1 MGTTAEFFVTRG
13 GVAESLGTVH
23 MDGSPDAL
31 PKALLAARSRAAYE
45 RAAEALVRRR
55 GTREDPSATLREARD
70 ARDYVYVFRGGRVY
84 FLAPRADGRVGY
96 RDAAR
101 AAAAVDRRAA
111 ARGRGAQGAWAGG
124 ERVRA
129 LDRDAAP
136 PGEFRPLRA
145 QGLERVRVELGRMS
159 PWQKTA
165 AVGGAALAIALL
177 IRAARD

>member
-1 MGTTAEFFVTRG
+1 
-13 GVAESLGTVH
+13 
-23 MDGSPDAL
+23 
-31 PKALLAARSRAAYE
+31 
-45 RAAEALVRRR
+45 
-55 GTREDPSATLREARD
+55 
-70 ARDYVYVFRGGRVY
+70 
-84 FLAPRADGRVGY
+84 
-96 RDAAR
+96 
-101 AAAAVDRRAA
+101 
-111 ARGRGAQGAWAGG
+111 
-124 ERVRA
+124 VRA